1 MFKIFTF
8 YRKDK
13 SNACTHIAALTVMEA
28 ANALYELDNFSQMHY
43 NIHEFKMENINVFPI
58 LNIDEDYSGLPYIL
72 SEEQYEYVVSEHRK
86 QQKDN
91 KFERNVIDKSNV
103 KYNTAI
109 PINTK
114 MDKMDNAI
122 SRIDKANNEYKIPLK
137 NKPKVKKNNKEIKLD
152 QSLND
157 TLNNLKNDTMDVL
170 MKYMH
175 QFNNKETRDN
185 ICNDLT
191 KLLTKKYSNLMNDI
205 DEVEEKN
212 KNTNKTKLIVDNALS
227 MLQNKIKGED

>member
-13 SNACTHIAALTVMEA
+13 SNTCIHIAALTVMEA
-28 ANALYELDNFSQMHY
+28 ANALYELDNFSQIHY
-43 NIHEFKMENINVFPI
+43 NIHEFKMEHINVFPI

-109 PINTK
+109 PINT
-114 MDKMDNAI
+114 MDNAI

-137 NKPKVKKNNKEIKLD
+137 NKPKVKKNDKEIKLD
-152 QSLND
+152 QSLNN

-191 KLLTKKYSNLMNDI
+191 KLLTEKYSNLMNDI

>member
-137 NKPKVKKNNKEIKLD
+137 NKPKVKKNDKEIKLD

-175 QFNNKETRDN
+175 QFNNKETCDN

-191 KLLTKKYSNLMNDI
+191 KLLTEKYSNLMNDI

-212 KNTNKTKLIVDNALS
+212 KNTNKTKLIVDNVLL

>member
-43 NIHEFKMENINVFPI
+43 NIYEFKMENINVFPI

-122 SRIDKANNEYKIPLK
+122 SCIDKANNEYKIPLK
-137 NKPKVKKNNKEIKLD
+137 SKPKVKKNDKEIKLD

-175 QFNNKETRDN
+175 QFNNKETREN

-191 KLLTKKYSNLMNDI
+191 KLLNEKYSNLMNDI

-212 KNTNKTKLIVDNALS
+212 KNTSKTKLIVDNALS
-227 MLQNKIKGED
+227 TLQNKIKGED

>member
-13 SNACTHIAALTVMEA
+13 SNTCIHIAALTVMEA
-28 ANALYELDNFSQMHY
+28 ANALYELDNFSQIHY
-43 NIHEFKMENINVFPI
+43 NIHEFKMEHINVFPI

-137 NKPKVKKNNKEIKLD
+137 NKPKIKKNNKEIKLD

-191 KLLTKKYSNLMNDI
+191 KLLTEKYSNLMNDI

>member
-86 QQKDN
+86 QQKDD
-91 KFERNVIDKSNV
+91 KFERNAIDMSNV
-103 KYNTAI
+103 KYNTAM
-109 PINTK
+109 PINT
-114 MDKMDNAI
+114 KMDNAI

-137 NKPKVKKNNKEIKLD
+137 SKPKVKKNDKEIKFD

-175 QFNNKETRDN
+175 QFNNKETREN

-191 KLLTKKYSNLMNDI
+191 KLLNEKYSNLMNDI

-212 KNTNKTKLIVDNALS
+212 KNTNKTKLIVDNVLS

>member
-13 SNACTHIAALTVMEA
+13 SNACIHIAALTVMEA

-43 NIHEFKMENINVFPI
+43 NVHEFKMEHINVFPI

-86 QQKDN
+86 QQKDD
-91 KFERNVIDKSNV
+91 KFERNTIDKSNI

-109 PINTK
+109 PINT
-114 MDKMDNAI
+114 MNNAI
-122 SRIDKANNEYKIPLK
+122 SRIDKANNECKIQFK
-137 NKPKVKKNNKEIKLD
+137 SKPKVKKNDKEIKLD

-191 KLLTKKYSNLMNDI
+191 KLLTEKYSNLMNDI

-212 KNTNKTKLIVDNALS
+212 KNINKAKLIVDNALS
-227 MLQNKIKGED
+227 MLQNKIKGEN

>member
-13 SNACTHIAALTVMEA
+13 SNVCIHIAALTVMEA

-43 NIHEFKMENINVFPI
+43 NIHEFKMEHINVFPI

-86 QQKDN
+86 QQKDD
-91 KFERNVIDKSNV
+91 KFERNTIDMSNV
-103 KYNTAI
+103 KYNTAM

-114 MDKMDNAI
+114 MDKIDNAI
-122 SRIDKANNEYKIPLK
+122 SRIDKTNNEYKIPLK
-137 NKPKVKKNNKEIKLD
+137 SKPKVKKNDKEIKLD

-170 MKYMH
+170 MKYTH
-175 QFNNKETRDN
+175 QFNNKETHEN

-191 KLLTKKYSNLMNDI
+191 KLLTDKYSNLMNDI

>member
-13 SNACTHIAALTVMEA
+13 SNTCIHIAALTVMEA

-43 NIHEFKMENINVFPI
+43 NIHEFKMEHINVFPI

-86 QQKDN
+86 QQKDD
-91 KFERNVIDKSNV
+91 KFERNTIDKSNV
-103 KYNTAI
+103 KYNNSI
-109 PINTK
+109 PINT
-114 MDKMDNAI
+114 MYNAI
-122 SRIDKANNEYKIPLK
+122 SRINKASNEYKIPLK
-137 NKPKVKKNNKEIKLD
+137 NKLKVKKNDKEIKLD

-175 QFNNKETRDN
+175 QFNNKETREN

-191 KLLTKKYSNLMNDI
+191 KLLTEKYSNLMNDI

-227 MLQNKIKGED
+227 MLQNKIKGEN

>member
-13 SNACTHIAALTVMEA
+13 SNACTHIAALTIMEA

-72 SEEQYEYVVSEHRK
+72 SEKQYEYVVSEHRK

-114 MDKMDNAI
+114 MDNVI

-137 NKPKVKKNNKEIKLD
+137 NKPKVKKNDKEIKFD

-157 TLNNLKNDTMDVL
+157 TLNNLKNGTMDVL

-175 QFNNKETRDN
+175 QFNNKETREN

-191 KLLTKKYSNLMNDI
+191 KLLNEKYSNLMNDI

-212 KNTNKTKLIVDNALS
+212 KNTNKTKLIVDNVLL

>member
-13 SNACTHIAALTVMEA
+13 SNACIHIAALTVMEA

-43 NIHEFKMENINVFPI
+43 NVHGFKMEHINVFPI

-86 QQKDN
+86 QQKDD
-91 KFERNVIDKSNV
+91 KFERNTIDKSNM

-109 PINTK
+109 PINT
-114 MDKMDNAI
+114 MNNEI
-122 SRIDKANNEYKIPLK
+122 SRIDKSNNECKIQLK
-137 NKPKVKKNNKEIKLD
+137 SKPKVNKNDKEIKLD

-191 KLLTKKYSNLMNDI
+191 KLLTEKYSNLMNDI
-205 DEVEEKN
+205 DEAEEKN
-212 KNTNKTKLIVDNALS
+212 KNINKAKLIVDNALS
-227 MLQNKIKGED
+227 MLQNKIKGEN

>member
-72 SEEQYEYVVSEHRK
+72 SEKQYEYVVSEHRK

-114 MDKMDNAI
+114 MDNAI

-137 NKPKVKKNNKEIKLD
+137 NKPKVKKNDKEIKFD

-175 QFNNKETRDN
+175 QFNNKETHEN

-191 KLLTKKYSNLMNDI
+191 KLLTEKYSNLMNDI

-212 KNTNKTKLIVDNALS
+212 KNTNKTKLIVDNVLS

>member
-72 SEEQYEYVVSEHRK
+72 SEKQYEYVVSEHRK

-114 MDKMDNAI
+114 MDNAI

-137 NKPKVKKNNKEIKLD
+137 NKPKVKKNDKEIKFD

-175 QFNNKETRDN
+175 QFNNKETREN

-191 KLLTKKYSNLMNDI
+191 KLLNEKYSNLMNDI
-205 DEVEEKN
+205 DEAEEKN
-212 KNTNKTKLIVDNALS
+212 KNINKAKLIVDNALS
-227 MLQNKIKGED
+227 MLQNKIKGEN